1 MSIVN
6 EIRNRI
12 LEEANENYKKF
23 MSNTVPDCDNIAGV
37 RIPVMRKIAKD
48 IYKSDW
54 ENYLSNKDYIFMEEK
69 MIKSFVIGHIKDSPE
84 KILYHIENFIP
95 EIDNWAVCDCFC
107 CSLKFINKNK
117 PIVWDFLQ
125 KYLNSKKEYEIRFAV
140 VILLSFFIDEEY
152 IEKVLNILE
161 NLRTDDYYAQMAI
174 AWAISICFVKF
185 ETETRE
191 FLIHSQTDNKIY
203 NKAIQK
209 IIESNRVS
217 GETKS
222 KLKLMKR

>member
-12 LEEANENYKKF
+12 IEEADEKYKKF
-23 MSNTVPDCDNIAGV
+23 ISNTIPDCNNIAGV
-37 RIPVMRKIAKD
+37 RIPVLRKIAKD

-54 ENYLSNKDYIFMEEK
+54 EKYLSNKDYTFMEEK

-84 KILYHIENFIP
+84 KILFYIENFIP

-117 PIVWDFLQ
+117 PLVWNFLQ
-125 KYLNSKKEYEIRFAV
+125 KYLDSKKEYEIRFAV

-152 IEKVLNILE
+152 IGKVLDILE

-185 ETETRE
+185 ETETTE
-191 FLIHSQTDNKIY
+191 FLKHSQTDNKIY

-217 GETKS
+217 SETKS